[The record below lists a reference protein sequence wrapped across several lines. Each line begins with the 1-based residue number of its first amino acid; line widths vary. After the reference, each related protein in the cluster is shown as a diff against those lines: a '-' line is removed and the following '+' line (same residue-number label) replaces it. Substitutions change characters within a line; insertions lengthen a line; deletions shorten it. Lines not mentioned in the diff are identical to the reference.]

1 MSYDNRRK
9 RGIEDDEGRGGYRAK
24 KRRTNEHME
33 IEDRL
38 ESLILRVGEK
48 STSSLESNL
57 EGLASVLEADL
68 STYKAKILKIL
79 ADCATKL
86 PDKCT
91 IYTTLIGLLN
101 TKNYNFGGECV
112 ELLLKSLKDCLKSLK
127 WSAARFLLRFLA
139 DLVNCHV
146 VSAAS
151 LLQLLDNFVDAALE
165 EGVPQVRRDW
175 FAYSVLS
182 ALPWVGRELYEK
194 KESELD
200 RMLGSLEGYIK
211 RRRKIHHSALRVFLS
226 EHPHPQ
232 EEYLDCLWHQ
242 IKRLRSDMWIEK
254 HIIRP
259 YLAFDSVLCEALQ
272 HNLSGLVP
280 PPHHPSTLYPL
291 PSVVFRMF
299 DYTDCPEG
307 PILPG
312 QHSIE
317 RWLIEE
323 QLTHILM
330 ANYKERKECAA
341 QLLSYPLKNKIP
353 LEYIIVEVM
362 FGQIFR
368 LPNPACLEIVY
379 GSVLIELC
387 KLQPSTM
394 PQVLAQATELL
405 YERIDTMNVAC
416 FDRFVTWFSYHLSN
430 FQFRWSWDDWDEAL
444 AQDPEM
450 PKAKFIREVLL
461 KCLRLSYHQRV
472 TDIVPET
479 FTVFLP
485 AKPAPQVKYVGGEGP
500 GQLAATSM
508 VAAVKNKCSP
518 QELLDLLREIESEP
532 LRIDV
537 FTQTLLHLGFKSF
550 SHSFAAI
557 AKFHPVFKAL
567 ADTEEAQLCVLR
579 GLWELWREH
588 QQMLVVLTDKLLK
601 TGVVECAAVA
611 NWVFSKEMVPEFSK
625 CYVWEVVHITIRKM
639 NKHVAKLSKE
649 ASEARS
655 LLEDSDSDSSD
666 SEGEAGDKAG
676 KRAGRGQGRTRPT
689 ERPTE
694 EAVEKLEER
703 LEAAQADQ
711 KNLFLIIF
719 QRFIMILSE
728 HLVRCDTDA
737 VDFKSPWY
745 QWTIGRLH
753 QIFMIHHEQ
762 VERYSSTLETLLFTQ
777 DLDPNILDVFHQF
790 VAIRM

>member
-1 MSYDNRRK
+1 
-9 RGIEDDEGRGGYRAK
+9 
-24 KRRTNEHME
+24 ME

-68 STYKAKILKIL
+68 STYKSKILKIL
-79 ADCATKL
+79 VECAVKL

-112 ELLLKSLKDCLKSLK
+112 EMLVKSLKDCLKSCK
-127 WSAARFLLRFLA
+127 WSNDRYLLRFLA

-146 VSAAS
+146 VSAGS
-151 LLQLLDNFVDAALE
+151 LLQLLDNFVDATLE

-200 RMLGSLEGYIK
+200 RMLGSLESYIK
-211 RRRKIHHSALRVFLS
+211 RRRKIHHNALRVFQS
-226 EHPHPQ
+226 DHPHLQ

-272 HNLSGLVP
+272 HNISGLVP

-323 QLTHILM
+323 QLAHILM
-330 ANYKERKECAA
+330 SNHGERKECAA

-368 LPNPACLEIVY
+368 LPNPQYLEIAY
-379 GSVLIELC
+379 GSIMIELC

-405 YERIDTMNVAC
+405 YERIGVMNVAC
-416 FDRFVTWFSYHLSN
+416 FDRFVNWFAYHLSN
-430 FQFRWSWDDWDEAL
+430 FQFRWSWDDWDDSL
-444 AQDPEM
+444 SQDPEL
-450 PKAKFIREVLL
+450 PKPKFIREVLL

-472 TDIVPET
+472 TDIVPDT
-479 FTVFLP
+479 FAGFLP
-485 AKPAPQVKYVGGEGP
+485 EKPNPLFKFGVEGQP
-500 GQLAATSM
+500 GHSASAGVIAAI
-508 VAAVKNKCSP
+508 KNKCSP
-518 QELLDLLREIESEP
+518 GELLEQLREIESDSM
-532 LRIDV
+532 RVDV
-537 FTQTLLHLGFKSF
+537 FTQSLMFLGHKSF

-557 AKFHPVFKAL
+557 AKFHPVFKNL
-567 ADTEEAQLCVLR
+567 ADAEETQICVLR
-579 GLWELWREH
+579 SVWDLWKNH
-588 QQMLVVLTDKLLK
+588 HQMLVVLTDKLLK
-601 TGVVECAAVA
+601 TGVVECSSVA
-611 NWVFSKEMVPEFSK
+611 NWVFSKDMVVEFSK
-625 CYVWEVVHITIRKM
+625 CYIWEIINITVRKM
-639 NKHVAKLSKE
+639 NKHVSKLSKE
-649 ASEARS
+649 ASEARRMI
-655 LLEDSDSDSSD
+655 EDSESDSSD
-666 SEGEAGDKAG
+666 SENEDGS
-676 KRAGRGQGRTRPT
+676 KRRGRNRPV
-689 ERPTE
+689 EKPSE

-745 QWTIGRLH
+745 QWTVGRLH
-753 QIFMIHHEQ
+753 QIFMLHHEQ
-762 VERYSSTLETLLFTQ
+762 VEKYSTTLETLLFTQ

-790 VAIRM
+790 VALRM